1 MKRHKKDFRELSNK
15 KCVECQRRL
24 KQNLID
30 KNPDAD
36 ICYNCKKEKQRQKAI
51 DNYHASKLSKVLK
64 LEPIDYLTV
73 KAPETKEPIILS
85 NFSRDAAGNLVKIH

>member
-30 KNPDAD
+30 KNP
-36 ICYNCKKEKQRQKAI
+36 
-51 DNYHASKLSKVLK
+51 V
-64 LEPIDYLTV
+64 DYLTV